1 MPRSSKQKLKLL
13 YVMDFL
19 LRQTDEEH
27 PASLAQLQEH
37 LEANGI
43 AAERKS
49 LYDDFDTLRDYG
61 MDIVCVGHG
70 RGSGYYVTSR
80 DFELPEL
87 KLLVDSV
94 QASKF
99 ITHKKTA
106 ALIRKIERLCS
117 VHEARSLQRQVY
129 VAGRIKTMNESIYYN
144 VDEIHAGISQG
155 KKIRFRYFELDVH
168 KNRRYRRDGAWYVVS
183 PYALIWIDN
192 AFYLVCNN
200 SAHDDFMHL
209 RLDRIEKADVSE
221 ESARDCAEFS
231 PIFKDGFDANVYR
244 KGLFNAFSG
253 DYENVV
259 LECDDSL
266 FSVIAD
272 RFGSSIHISRK
283 GGDGRFQV
291 TVRVMASDGFL
302 RWVYQFGPEM
312 TILEPAS
319 LRRELQKRAQAALAR
334 YAEES

>member
-1 MPRSSKQKLKLL
+1 MAGRSSSKLKTLYLWKILREESDERNPMTAQALCQALL
-13 YVMDFL
+13 KEYG
-19 LRQTDEEH
+19 
-27 PASLAQLQEH
+27 
-37 LEANGI
+37 LE
-43 AAERKS
+43 AERKS
-49 LYDDFDTLRDYG
+49 IYTSLKALQDAGFQVEQASPASRGWY
-61 MDIVCVGHG
+61 MDEHL
-70 RGSGYYVTSR
+70 
-80 DFELPEL
+80 FEEPEL
-87 KLLVDSV
+87 LLLVDAV
-94 QASKF
+94 QSANILNEQKSQDLVNRLLDSSLSGPSKVRF
-99 ITHKKTA
+99 LERFNFSANGNRPENNRALYHIETISRAIDEKKKLQITYT
-106 ALIRKIERLCS
+106 
-117 VHEARSLQRQVY
+117 RQ
-129 VAGRIKTMNESIYYN
+129 T
-144 VDEIHAGISQG
+144 VDG
-155 KKIRFRYFELDVH
+155 KKSRIH
-168 KNRRYRRDGAWYVVS
+168 VVS